1 MCLRASAFPRYVCRH
16 LAHVRSLRSRFFCFL
31 AYTTNSSMLVT
42 LLWAPFSAYHIKSEL
57 LEEDYAELEKSY
69 VETLARHRMLARRIN
84 EEEEEEE
91 EKEDEEEC
99 RVR

>member
-16 LAHVRSLRSRFFCFL
+16 LAHIRSLRSRFFCFL

-42 LLWAPFSAYHIKSEL
+42 LLWAPFSAYHSEH

-91 EKEDEEEC
+91 EKEEEEEC